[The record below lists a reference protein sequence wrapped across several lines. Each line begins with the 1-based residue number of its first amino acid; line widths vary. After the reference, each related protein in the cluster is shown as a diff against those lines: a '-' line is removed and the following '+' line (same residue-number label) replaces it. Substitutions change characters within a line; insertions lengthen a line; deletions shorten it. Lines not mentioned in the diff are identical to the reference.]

1 MKAAAKEIIRDKRMR
16 LGWSQ
21 QELAQKAGVCKNTIY
36 NLEVNKGSTK
46 FETYEK
52 VCKAL
57 GIKITY
63 LL

>member
-1 MKAAAKEIIRDKRMR
+1 MKAAANKIIKERRMR
-16 LGWSQ
+16 LGLSQ
-21 QELAQKAGVCKNTIY
+21 KELADKAGLCLNTIY
-36 NLEVNKGSTK
+36 NLEANKGAAK
-46 FETYEK
+46 LETYEK

>member
-1 MKAAAKEIIRDKRMR
+1 MKAAASEIIKDKRMR

-21 QELAQKAGVCKNTIY
+21 KELAEKAGLCKNTIY
-36 NLEVNKGSTK
+36 NLEANKGVTK

-63 LL
+63 LI

>member
-1 MKAAAKEIIRDKRMR
+1 MKAAASEIIRDKRIRMG
-16 LGWSQ
+16 LSQ
-21 QELAQKAGVCKNTIY
+21 QELAEKAGVCKNTIY
-36 NLEVNKGSTK
+36 NLEAKKGVTK

-63 LL
+63 LI